1 MTHDS
6 PLRTFE
12 VEVINEFATFIKKVR
27 FGKEGEKK
35 SIMNINLSMQRI
47 EPWSPAR
54 KARVL
59 TTTISGHWC

>member
-1 MTHDS
+1 MTYDS

-35 SIMNINLSMQRI
+35 SIMNIDLSMQ
-47 EPWSPAR
+47 
-54 KARVL
+54 
-59 TTTISGHWC
+59 